1 MDFSRGN
8 NPFAF
13 EVYLC
18 EELMAMKAM
27 VEGLYHEINKVDGS
41 GPLVKVRWGSYL
53 PKTSPSPSSYLSP
66 YSSSSSSRETYSS
79 K

>member
-41 GPLVKVRWGSYL
+41 GPLVKVR
-53 PKTSPSPSSYLSP
+53 
-66 YSSSSSSRETYSS
+66 
-79 K
+79 